1 MECFV
6 SSILLEVPCFFFF
19 LQFQL
24 LFSDFYHFHHVIWGM
39 KWAKKVKTKNGQN
52 MSSGPFSHDAAHI
65 RMDDF
70 CSVNKRLLQIVI
82 QGMVV
87 FSVAT
92 VCTSTLQKTGAMCVV
107 WLKSIFSFH
116 VSFPFQHLHQHRN

>member
-52 MSSGPFSHDAAHI
+52 MSSGLFSHDAAHL
-65 RMDDF
+65 
-70 CSVNKRLLQIVI
+70 S
-82 QGMVV
+82 
-87 FSVAT
+87 FSY
-92 VCTSTLQKTGAMCVV
+92 SSLFTLQYKPILLLLLLSV
-107 WLKSIFSFH
+107 WFGLHFEKPLCPSHPQVTVKS
-116 VSFPFQHLHQHRN
+116 